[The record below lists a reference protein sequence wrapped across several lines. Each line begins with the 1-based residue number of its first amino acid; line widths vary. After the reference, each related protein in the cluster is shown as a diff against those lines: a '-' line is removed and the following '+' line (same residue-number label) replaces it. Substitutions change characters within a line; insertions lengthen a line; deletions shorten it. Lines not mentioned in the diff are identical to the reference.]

1 MTAQPS
7 GQPSEQP
14 PRWRATRGPFM
25 VSDGGAHPAAP
36 ATPAPPTA
44 YYPGGPHGGYFP
56 GGPHGPGGN
65 PPEGSHGEIE
75 VLTVVPE
82 HRKSLTAL
90 IGGTALIL
98 LGLWVVAV
106 VFPWDGHLPKGNG
119 PVLNALAGLILLG
132 FGVHLLVNDPPRN
145 KPDSKSEETART
157 INLVLLALGAILSVL
172 LLKEDNPA
180 LLLPSVLAAVTLFVA
195 GFVSLLKPKD

>member
-25 VSDGGAHPAAP
+25 VSDGGRHPDVP

-44 YYPGGPHGGYFP
+44 YYPGSTHGGYLT
-56 GGPHGPGGN
+56 GGPHGPTGN
-65 PPEGSHGEIE
+65 PPDGSHGEIE
-75 VLTVVPE
+75 VLTVVQDQ
-82 HRKSLTAL
+82 RKSLTAL
-90 IGGTALIL
+90 IGGTALVL

-106 VFPWDGHLPKGNG
+106 VFPWDGRLPKGNG

-132 FGVHLLVNDPPRN
+132 FGVHLLVNDPPRS
-145 KPDSKSEETART
+145 KPDAKSEETART
-157 INLVLLALGAILSVL
+157 INLVLLVLGAILSIL
-172 LLKEDNPA
+172 LLREDNQA
-180 LLLPSVLAAVTLFVA
+180 LLLPSVLASVTLFVA